1 LINSQNRTDSR
12 TQPNKATPER
22 AQPSKSGV
30 EVWTGRPGVPM
41 ADWAAREARRLQHRA
56 ATQSPRPTP
65 TPALRRPGPARPSS
79 LRTSGPQP
87 RRPLPARTRPQ
98 TPPPPAPE
106 RSAHKRIVKVH
117 GSIAVSALAASLGV
131 KAQDVLL
138 RLMKLGARGVH
149 LNSSLDL
156 DTAALVATDFGWT
169 VQDAELSADERLRRA
184 RPERASSRG
193 EARAPVVTVM
203 GHVDHGKTSLL
214 DRIRHA
220 EVAAHEAGGI
230 TQHIGAYVADTPRGR
245 ITFIDTPG
253 HQAFSELR
261 ARGARVTD
269 LVVLVVAAD
278 DGIMPQTREAVA
290 HARAAQVPIVVAIN
304 KLDLPGADPARVRRE
319 LSELGLTPEAWGGD
333 TLVAEV
339 SARTGAG
346 IPELLDKI
354 LLQAE
359 LLGLEASL
367 SGAASGS
374 VLETRLDKG
383 RGPIATVLVEE
394 GTLRVHDVLAAGESW
409 GRVRALFDDRGRELQ
424 QAGPSTPVLVLGL
437 EALPRAGDAVHVVRD
452 IAAAQQLVTARSGQQ
467 RAQRLSA
474 TRKASLAD
482 FARLVGPQAAQLK
495 LVVKA
500 DSQGSLDAVRSLLS
514 APTKDAEFE
523 LVHGGVGAMSESDV
537 QLAAASSA
545 VLVGFQAEAVG
556 RTRSL
561 ARQLGVRIREHRL
574 IYELADDL
582 QRLLVA
588 MVEPELAEREI
599 GRAEVR
605 QVFSAGSSRAAGSRV
620 TQGLIQRGAR
630 LRVERAGALVWQ
642 GKIASLRR
650 FRDDAREVREGV
662 DCGIVLDGF
671 DQFEIGDL
679 LVASLVEPVTAT
691 ISLAS

>member
-1 LINSQNRTDSR
+1 
-12 TQPNKATPER
+12 
-22 AQPSKSGV
+22 
-30 EVWTGRPGVPM
+30 
-41 ADWAAREARRLQHRA
+41 
-56 ATQSPRPTP
+56 
-65 TPALRRPGPARPSS
+65 
-79 LRTSGPQP
+79 LRTSGPRHAP
-87 RRPLPARTRPQ
+87 RPLAARGPAQ
-98 TPPPPAPE
+98 KAPAPTHE
-106 RSAHKRIVKVH
+106 RSAHKRIVKVR
-117 GSIAVSALAASLGV
+117 GSIGVSALAAALGV

-138 RLMKLGARGVH
+138 RLIKLGARGVH

-156 DTAALVATDFGWT
+156 DSAALVATDFGWT
-169 VQDAELSADERLRRA
+169 VQDVEVSADERLRRA
-184 RPERASSRG
+184 RPERSTLHGA
-193 EARAPVVTVM
+193 ARAPVVTVM

-220 EVAAHEAGGI
+220 DVAAHEAGGI
-230 TQHIGAYVADTPRGR
+230 TQQIGAYVADTPCGP

-304 KLDLPGADPARVRRE
+304 KLDVPGADPARVRRE

-339 SARTGAG
+339 SARTGDG

-359 LLGLEASL
+359 LLGLEASPG
-367 SGAASGS
+367 GAASGS

-383 RGPIATVLVEE
+383 RGPLATVLVEE
-394 GTLRVHDVLAAGESW
+394 GTLAVHDVLVAGETW

-437 EALPRAGDAVHVVRD
+437 EALPHAGDAVHVVRD
-452 IAAAQQLVTARSGQQ
+452 IAAAQELTANRSSQQ
-467 RAQRLSA
+467 RSERLST
-474 TRKASLAD
+474 TRKASLAG
-482 FARLVGPQAAQLK
+482 FAHLVGPRAARLK

-500 DSQGSLDAVRSLLS
+500 DSQGSLDAVRSLLV
-514 APTKDAEFE
+514 APTKEAEFE
-523 LVHGGVGAMSESDV
+523 LVHGGVGAMTESDV

-545 VLVGFQAEAVG
+545 VLVGFQVDAVG
-556 RTRSL
+556 RTRL
-561 ARQLGVRIREHRL
+561 MARQLGVRIREHRL

-582 QRLLVA
+582 QRSLAALL
-588 MVEPELAEREI
+588 EPELEEREI

-605 QVFSAGSSRAAGSRV
+605 QVFSAGSNRAAGSRV

-630 LRVERAGALVWQ
+630 LRVERAGARVWQ
-642 GKIASLRR
+642 GNIASLRR
-650 FRDDAREVREGV
+650 FRDDAREVREGF

-671 DQFEIGDL
+671 DQLEIGDL
-679 LVASLVEPVTAT
+679 LVASVVQPRTAK

>member
-1 LINSQNRTDSR
+1 
-12 TQPNKATPER
+12 
-22 AQPSKSGV
+22 
-30 EVWTGRPGVPM
+30 M
-41 ADWAAREARRLQHRA
+41 ADWAAREARRLQQRSSG
-56 ATQSPRPTP
+56 QRPSASQ
-65 TPALRRPGPARPSS
+65 PAIRRPGPARPAS
-79 LRTSGPQP
+79 LRTAGPRHAP
-87 RRPLPARTRPQ
+87 RPPARTQ
-98 TPPPPAPE
+98 THKAPPAPAPE
-106 RSAHKRIVKVH
+106 RSAHKRVVKVH
-117 GSIAVSALAASLGV
+117 GSIGVSALAASLGV

-156 DTAALVATDFGWT
+156 ETAALVATDFGWT
-169 VQDAELSADERLRRA
+169 VQDVEVSADERLRRA
-184 RPERASSRG
+184 RPERSAEQG
-193 EARAPVVTVM
+193 AARAPVVTVM

-220 EVAAHEAGGI
+220 DVAAHEAGGI

-278 DGIMPQTREAVA
+278 DGVMPQTREAVA
-290 HARAAQVPIVVAIN
+290 HARAAEVPIVVAIN
-304 KLDLPGADPARVRRE
+304 KLDVPGADPARVRRE

-339 SARTGAG
+339 SARSGAG
-346 IPELLDKI
+346 IPDLLDKI

-359 LLGLEASL
+359 LLGLEASA

-383 RGPIATVLVEE
+383 RGPLATVLVEE
-394 GTLRVHDVLAAGESW
+394 GTLAVHDVIVVGETW
-409 GRVRALFDDRGRELQ
+409 GRVRALFDDRGHELRE
-424 QAGPSTPVLVLGL
+424 AGPSTPVLMLGL

-452 IAAAQQLVTARSGQQ
+452 IAAAQELTVTRSGQQ
-467 RAQRLSA
+467 RSERLSA

-482 FARLVGPQAAQLK
+482 FARLVGPRAAQLK

-500 DSQGSLDAVRSLLS
+500 DSQGSLDAVRSLLR

-523 LVHGGVGAMSESDV
+523 LVHAGVGAMTESDV

-545 VLVGFQAEAVG
+545 LLVGFQVDAAP
-556 RTRSL
+556 RTRLL

-582 QRLLVA
+582 QRSLAALL
-588 MVEPELAEREI
+588 EPELAEREI

-605 QVFSAGSSRAAGSRV
+605 QVFSAGTSRAAGSRV
-620 TQGLIQRGAR
+620 TQGTIQRGAR
-630 LRVERAGALVWQ
+630 LRVERAGARVWQ
-642 GKIASLRR
+642 GNIASLRR
-650 FRDDAREVREGV
+650 FRDDAREVREGF

-679 LVASLVEPVTAT
+679 LVASLVEPVAPK

>member
-1 LINSQNRTDSR
+1 
-12 TQPNKATPER
+12 
-22 AQPSKSGV
+22 
-30 EVWTGRPGVPM
+30 
-41 ADWAAREARRLQHRA
+41 
-56 ATQSPRPTP
+56 
-65 TPALRRPGPARPSS
+65 
-79 LRTSGPQP
+79 
-87 RRPLPARTRPQ
+87 
-98 TPPPPAPE
+98 
-106 RSAHKRIVKVH
+106 VH
-117 GSIAVSALAASLGV
+117 GSIGVSALAASLGV

-138 RLMKLGARGVH
+138 RLMKFGARGVH

-169 VQDAELSADERLRRA
+169 VQDVEVSADERLRRA
-184 RPERASSRG
+184 RPERSAEQG
-193 EARAPVVTVM
+193 VARAPVVTVM

-214 DRIRHA
+214 DRIRLA
-220 EVAAHEAGGI
+220 DVAAHEAGGI
-230 TQHIGAYVADTPRGR
+230 TQHIGAHVADTPRGR

-278 DGIMPQTREAVA
+278 DGVMPQTREAVA
-290 HARAAQVPIVVAIN
+290 HARAAEVPIVVAIN

-346 IPELLDKI
+346 IADLLDKV

-359 LLGLEASL
+359 LLGLEASP
-367 SGAASGS
+367 SGPASGS

-383 RGPIATVLVEE
+383 RGPLATVLVEE
-394 GTLRVHDVLAAGESW
+394 GTLAVHDVIVVGETW
-409 GRVRALFDDRGRELQ
+409 GRVRALFDDRGRELRE
-424 QAGPSTPVLVLGL
+424 AGPSTPVVVLGL

-452 IAAAQQLVTARSGQQ
+452 IAAAQELTVTRSGQQ
-467 RAQRLSA
+467 RSERLGA
-474 TRKASLAD
+474 TRKPSLAD
-482 FARLVGPQAAQLK
+482 FARLVGPRAAQLK

-514 APTKDAEFE
+514 APAKDAEFE
-523 LVHGGVGAMSESDV
+523 LVHAGVGAMTESDV

-545 VLVGFQAEAVG
+545 LLVGFQVDAAV
-556 RTRSL
+556 RTRLL

-582 QRLLVA
+582 QRSLAALL
-588 MVEPELAEREI
+588 EPELAEREI

-620 TQGLIQRGAR
+620 TQGTIQRGAR
-630 LRVERAGALVWQ
+630 LRVERGGARVWQ
-642 GKIASLRR
+642 GNIASLRR
-650 FRDDAREVREGV
+650 FREDAREVREGF

-679 LVASLVEPVTAT
+679 LVASLVEPVAAK
-691 ISLAS
+691 IPLAS

>member
-1 LINSQNRTDSR
+1 
-12 TQPNKATPER
+12 
-22 AQPSKSGV
+22 
-30 EVWTGRPGVPM
+30 
-41 ADWAAREARRLQHRA
+41 
-56 ATQSPRPTP
+56 
-65 TPALRRPGPARPSS
+65 
-79 LRTSGPQP
+79 
-87 RRPLPARTRPQ
+87 
-98 TPPPPAPE
+98 
-106 RSAHKRIVKVH
+106 VH
-117 GSIAVSALAASLGV
+117 GSIGVSALAASLGV

-169 VQDAELSADERLRRA
+169 VQDVEVSPDERLRRA
-184 RPERASSRG
+184 RPERAAQRG

-220 EVAAHEAGGI
+220 DVAAHEAGGI
-230 TQHIGAYVADTPRGR
+230 TQHIGAYVADTARGR

-290 HARAAQVPIVVAIN
+290 HARAAEVPIVVAIN
-304 KLDLPGADPARVRRE
+304 KLDVPGADPARVRRE
-319 LSELGLTPEAWGGD
+319 LSEVGLTPEAWGGD

-359 LLGLEASL
+359 LLELEAS
-367 SGAASGS
+367 SSAAASGS

-383 RGPIATVLVEE
+383 RGPLATLLVEE
-394 GTLRVHDVLAAGESW
+394 GTLRVHDVIVAGETW

-424 QAGPSTPVLVLGL
+424 QAGPSTPVLALGL

-452 IAAAQQLVTARSGQQ
+452 ITAAQELVALRASQRSE
-467 RAQRLSA
+467 RLN
-474 TRKASLAD
+474 TPRKESLAD
-482 FARLVGPQAAQLK
+482 FARLVGPRAPQLK

-514 APTKDAEFE
+514 APTKEAEFE
-523 LVHGGVGAMSESDV
+523 LVYGGVGAMTESDV

-545 VLVGFQAEAVG
+545 VLVGFQVDAVG
-556 RTRSL
+556 RTRLL
-561 ARQLGVRIREHRL
+561 ARQLGVRIHEHRL
-574 IYELADDL
+574 IYELAHDL
-582 QRLLVA
+582 QRSLAAL
-588 MVEPELAEREI
+588 VEPELREREI

-605 QVFSAGSSRAAGSRV
+605 QVFTAGSSRAAGSRV

-630 LRVERAGALVWQ
+630 LRVERAGARVWQ
-642 GKIASLRR
+642 GNIASLRR
-650 FRDDAREVREGV
+650 FRDDAREVRDGF

-671 DQFEIGDL
+671 DQFEIGDV
-679 LVASLVEPVTAT
+679 LVASLVEPVARE
-691 ISLAS
+691 ISLASRAQA